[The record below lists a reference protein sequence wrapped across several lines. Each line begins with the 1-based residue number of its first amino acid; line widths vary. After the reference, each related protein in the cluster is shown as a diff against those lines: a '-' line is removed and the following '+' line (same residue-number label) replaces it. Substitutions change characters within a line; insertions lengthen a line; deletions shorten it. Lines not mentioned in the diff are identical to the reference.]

1 MVCSGLIMIALLL
14 FCEVVWWFLDMNR
27 DAEENIEAE
36 EDIDYISKGDF
47 LKNVTGSTIV
57 KYSVNNYNEIIS
69 TKQTEYAPI
78 MRDIWKTMTRVELL
92 EDRPKGQM
100 IICDDSMKK
109 KYYYKKIN
117 THHNLYFHGQDANGT
132 MKEILYLC
140 EKKIYTIKIT
150 IKKNDKLFSYK
161 Q

>member
-1 MVCSGLIMIALLL
+1 MVCSVFKMIALLL

-78 MRDIWKTMTRVELL
+78 MRDIWKTMTRDELL
-92 EDRPKGQM
+92 DRPKGQM

-109 KYYYKKIN
+109 EYYYKIH
-117 THHNLYFHGQDANGT
+117 THHNLYFPRKDANDT